1 MALWFLKKRE
11 EHYCLLH
18 YCILERAIHH
28 LFLCDFELQ
37 VFAYMNK
44 QINIRQRTD
53 NRDTEGHSKN
63 TVKSNSITTL
73 EKSFL
78 ALTKR
83 NFTEIQ

>member
-1 MALWFLKKRE
+1 
-11 EHYCLLH
+11 
-18 YCILERAIHH
+18 
-28 LFLCDFELQ
+28 
-37 VFAYMNK
+37 MNK